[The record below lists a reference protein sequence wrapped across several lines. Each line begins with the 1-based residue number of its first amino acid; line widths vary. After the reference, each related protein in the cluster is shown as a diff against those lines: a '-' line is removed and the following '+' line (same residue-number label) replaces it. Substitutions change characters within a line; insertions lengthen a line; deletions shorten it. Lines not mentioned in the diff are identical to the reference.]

1 MSHEELVD
9 QSVAAKKRNER
20 FDVYVQWDRG
30 KPHQFEETVR
40 ASDLKTALVLGKR
53 NVEFRREP
61 VSLRVVPRQAT
72 IITKFDDPTLSTSTD
87 RRYRNV
93 DVYFTKIVEAE
104 DPSLN
109 TTVETESGGD
119 DE

>member
-1 MSHEELVD
+1 MSTDEPVD
-9 QSVAAKKRNER
+9 QTAEEKKRTER

-40 ASDLKTALVLGKR
+40 ASDLNTALMLGKR

-61 VSLRVVPRQAT
+61 VSLRVVPRQVT
-72 IITKFDDPTLSTSTD
+72 ITTKFDDPTLSTSTD
-87 RRYRNV
+87 RQYRNV
-93 DVYFTKIVEAE
+93 DVYFTTEVDAD

-109 TTVETESGGD
+109 ATVDSNSGGD

>member
-1 MSHEELVD
+1 MSGDEPVD
-9 QSVAAKKRNER
+9 QTAAEKKRNER

-40 ASDLKTALVLGKR
+40 ASDLKTALMLGKR

-72 IITKFDDPTLSTSTD
+72 ITTKFDDPTLSASTD

-93 DVYFTKIVEAE
+93 DVYFTKEVEAE
-104 DPSLN
+104 DPRLN
-109 TTVETESGGD
+109 ATVETESGGD
-119 DE
+119 GE